1 MHVQEGDIIT
11 GIVDRLPAAV
21 NLGISVYFT
30 CNIVR
35 HISRPGNNIGY
46 TRMLMFAFLSTIPF
60 VFILGFAGGRDR
72 WPYLLN
78 IAREIAGPEWYA
90 SFIIAGLGA
99 VTILLPLGI
108 FVAIFF
114 VMEFR
119 SAFLFVLFFIPV
131 LLRLFLST
139 KQECIMS
146 AVLLAMLFLFMGP
159 IGFVAVLLLKRH
171 GKTALAQQYGRHMR
185 KIWLDQNE
193 DTSPNMFM
201 AACLFALSVQLIE
214 IIRTARAMVVG
225 WGW

>member
-1 MHVQEGDIIT
+1 M
-11 GIVDRLPAAV
+11 

-30 CNIVR
+30 CNIAR
-35 HISRPGNNIGY
+35 HIVRPGGNIGY
-46 TRMLMFAFLSTIPF
+46 TRMLVFAYLSTIPF
-60 VFILGFAGGRDR
+60 VFLLGFAGGRDR
-72 WPYLLN
+72 WPYLLD
-78 IAREIAGPEWYA
+78 IAREIAGTGWHAPLV
-90 SFIIAGLGA
+90 IAGLGA

-108 FVAIFF
+108 FVAVFV

-131 LLRLFLST
+131 LMRLVLST
-139 KQECIMS
+139 KQECVMS

-171 GKTALAQQYGRHMR
+171 GKTALTRQYGRHVR

-201 AACLFALSVQLIE
+201 AACLFALSAQLVE
-214 IIRTARAMVVG
+214 IIRITRALVVG